1 MMRYRGNKQL
11 DHQRKLADWMFID
24 HDFPKHS
31 SSYDEISRYLE
42 WNIPFPEAIQTFD
55 QLWDLYQEEG

>member
-11 DHQRKLADWMFID
+11 DDQRKLADWMFID